1 MSNNWNVVYT
11 RSRCE
16 KKVATLLSKRG
27 IENFCPLNRVIK
39 QWSDRHKLVFEPLFS
54 SYVFVRAGSD
64 ELYKITQI
72 TNDIVNFV
80 YWLGKPAIVK
90 DIEIEDI
97 KSFLN
102 TYSNIKLEKK
112 DIRVNDNVRIIN
124 GPLIN
129 RQGSV
134 TAIDNNTVKLSI
146 PSLGYLMVAETS
158 ISNILIMNNDFK
170 KDQLVS

>member
-1 MSNNWNVVYT
+1 MNSNWNVVYT

-39 QWSDRHKLVFEPLFS
+39 QWSDRHKLVYEPLFS

-90 DIEIEDI
+90 DIEIADI

-112 DIRVNDNVRIIN
+112 DIRLNDNVRIIH

-129 RQGSV
+129 RHGSV
-134 TAIDNNTVKLSI
+134 TAIENNSVKLSI
-146 PSLGYLMVAETS
+146 PSLGYLMIAETS
-158 ISNILIMNNDFK
+158 
-170 KDQLVS
+170 

>member
-1 MSNNWNVVYT
+1 M
-11 RSRCE
+11 
-16 KKVATLLSKRG
+16 
-27 IENFCPLNRVIK
+27 
-39 QWSDRHKLVFEPLFS
+39 
-54 SYVFVRAGSD
+54 
-64 ELYKITQI
+64 
-72 TNDIVNFV
+72 
-80 YWLGKPAIVK
+80 GKPAIVK
-90 DIEIEDI
+90 DNEIEDI

-134 TAIDNNTVKLSI
+134 TAIDNNSVKLSI
-146 PSLGYLMVAETS
+146 PSLGYLMIAETS
-158 ISNILIMNNDFK
+158 ISNISLMNNDFK